1 MGSSAAWQLSH
12 YGQKL
17 VLIEQQGPN
26 TRPVQAMENHVSKVL
41 GPDMIFFFHSQQ
53 AVSEANLISR
63 LRKWGLLLHGKIY
76 TLLIRLPYIFDE
88 TGTEEIKAL
97 CHPKQNDYYKVATG
111 KKYRSIGM
119 NIPDSNTVIREY
131 QDYTGMI
138 KPKVLISKLH
148 KGIKHYNNEIL
159 FSQTI
164 ISISQ
169 KRLSTRLK
177 QSTSTHN
184 KTGKRFRQ
192 KN

>member
-1 MGSSAAWQLSH
+1 
-12 YGQKL
+12 
-17 VLIEQQGPN
+17 
-26 TRPVQAMENHVSKVL
+26 
-41 GPDMIFFFHSQQ
+41 
-53 AVSEANLISR
+53 
-63 LRKWGLLLHGKIY
+63 
-76 TLLIRLPYIFDE
+76 
-88 TGTEEIKAL
+88 L

-111 KKYRSIGM
+111 KKNIEVFGM
-119 NIPDSNTVIREY
+119 NSDSNTVIREY
-131 QDYTGMI
+131 QDYARMI

-177 QSTSTHN
+177 QSTSTH